1 MTTAC
6 WTHLFEAE
14 GHGED
19 TDPYYA
25 VHYVRDQP
33 PVGGC
38 GRSHSAG
45 SRGQGAPVQDAGTTV
60 GRETLRE
67 TGGWLPGG
75 GGLLGRRQEQSTSRP
90 RQAPR
95 PPHVF
100 LPRWFSLA
108 TSVSPRIYP
117 GELRVAS
124 QEHLSPASQPL

>member
-14 GHGED
+14 GHDED

-33 PVGGC
+33 PVGGG

-45 SRGQGAPVQDAGTTV
+45 SRGPGAPVQGAGTTV

-67 TGGWLPGG
+67 TGGRLPGG
-75 GGLLGRRQEQSTSRP
+75 GGLLGRR
-90 RQAPR
+90 
-95 PPHVF
+95 
-100 LPRWFSLA
+100 
-108 TSVSPRIYP
+108 
-117 GELRVAS
+117 
-124 QEHLSPASQPL
+124 